1 MSIATPEQLTELRL
15 KLHAN
20 GYRPVPVVGA
30 HVVTKSAGK
39 RPTMEAWETKC
50 LTADAEEIARWPKS
64 YSNCTNTGI
73 LGGHIVGVD
82 IDVLDE
88 TLSAQLSQ
96 LAHELLGP
104 SWLHRIGRAPKVLLV
119 YRVANPI
126 PKIQTPSLLFGDD
139 PDTKVDTDK
148 CKVEILAEGSQ
159 FVGFGIHPDTKAPYR
174 WPYKSPLDVPF
185 ADVPLVTPEKLQQFV
200 AESEAMLR
208 AAGAR
213 TIAEI
218 KKAKKATEKES
229 KEREAT
235 AEKETKERA
244 ATVEKETEK
253 LEKQGY
259 ASSSGGDFFK
269 QVNARHARDVCGH
282 GGGAGE

>member
-1 MSIATPEQLTELRL
+1 LLIRYQRSR
-15 KLHAN
+15 
-20 GYRPVPVVGA
+20 RP
-30 HVVTKSAGK
+30 
-39 RPTMEAWETKC
+39 
-50 LTADAEEIARWPKS
+50 LS
-64 YSNCTNTGI
+64 Y
-73 LGGHIVGVD
+73 
-82 IDVLDE
+82 
-88 TLSAQLSQ
+88 
-96 LAHELLGP
+96 
-104 SWLHRIGRAPKVLLV
+104 
-119 YRVANPI
+119 
-126 PKIQTPSLLFGDD
+126 FGDD

-235 AEKETKERA
+235 AEKETEKVKKAAEKETKERA

-259 ASSSGGDFFK
+259 AGTSGGDFFK
-269 QVNARHARDVCGH
+269 QVPEVKKERSSWSRPIGSRLGRFSATSKECCRSRYWPA
-282 GGGAGE
+282 